1 MPSVLKRVLMGVVIA
16 LWSIFVIMPILWAL
30 VTSFKPPEALAVRA
44 TFLPFVDF
52 TPTLLGWNSIF
63 GGSGATVNLVPPL
76 FSSILVTFGAAGIS
90 LVLGAISS
98 YGLSRYEFKAGFIRN
113 SDIIFFFIAQRIMP
127 PIVLSFP
134 FFLML
139 RNLGLLDTHAG
150 LILVSI
156 GGLMPIV
163 VWLMVD
169 FFNGIPRELDEMAK
183 LEGFNPY
190 EVFLRVILPLSA
202 PGLTVAGMFAVIF
215 GWNDFFFPLVLTF
228 GNVITLPLAIVQLNA
243 TITPFWTLS
252 AAAIFAILPLIG
264 FAFIMERFLA
274 KGSLSGAVR

>member
-1 MPSVLKRVLMGVVIA
+1 MLIGAIMAI
-16 LWSIFVIMPILWAL
+16 WSIFVIAPILWAL
-30 VTSFKPPEALAVRA
+30 VTSFKPPEALSTQA
-44 TFLPFVDF
+44 TFIPFVDF
-52 TPTLLGWNSIF
+52 DPTLLGWKNVF
-63 GGSGATVNLVPPL
+63 GGGGATVNLVPPL
-76 FSSILVTFGAAGIS
+76 FNSIIVTFGAAAIS
-90 LVLGAISS
+90 LVLGAIAS

-134 FFLML
+134 FFLLL
-139 RNLGLLDTHAG
+139 RNLGLLDTQLG
-150 LILVSI
+150 LIIVSI

-183 LEGFNPY
+183 LEGFAPF
-190 EVFLRVILPLSA
+190 EVFLKTILPLSA

-215 GWNDFFFPLVLTF
+215 GWNDFFYPLVLTF
-228 GNVITLPLAIVQLNA
+228 GQVVTLPLAIVQLNA

-264 FAFIMERFLA
+264 FAFVMERFLA

>member
-1 MPSVLKRVLMGVVIA
+1 MVIKRVLSTVFITF
-16 LWSIFVIMPILWAL
+16 WSVFVLMPILWAL
-30 VTSFKPPEALAVRA
+30 VTSFKPPEAVDFGA

-52 TPTLLGWNSIF
+52 TPTLLGWESIF
-63 GGSGATVNLVPPL
+63 GIGGGNINLVPAL
-76 FSSILVTFGAAGIS
+76 FNSIIVTFGGAAIS
-90 LVLGAISS
+90 LVLGTVSA
-98 YGLSRYEFKAGFIRN
+98 YGLSRFAYKLGFIRN
-113 SDIIFFFIAQRIMP
+113 NDIVFFFVSQRIMP

-139 RNLGLLDTHAG
+139 RDLGLLDSHLG

-169 FFNGIPRELDEMAK
+169 FFNGIPRELDEMAM
-183 LEGFNPY
+183 LEGYSPF
-190 EVFLRVILPLSA
+190 EAFLRVILPLTA

-215 GWNDFFFPLVLTF
+215 GWNDFFYPLVLTF
-228 GNVITLPLAIVQLNA
+228 GQVVTLPLAIVALNA
-243 TITPFWTLS
+243 TITPYWTLS
-252 AAAIFAILPLIG
+252 AAAIFAILPLIA
-264 FAFIMERFLA
+264 FAFAMERFLS